1 MSEADRPPPVEEEIG
16 PLLLKRGWTLA
27 TAESCTGGGIGA
39 RVTAVSGSS
48 AYYRGGVIAYHNDVK
63 RDRLG
68 VSVKTLETEGAVSA
82 QTAAEMARGAR
93 RATGGDGGG
102 ASGGLSVTGVAGPTG
117 GTEEK
122 PVGTVYIGVSSEEG
136 ETIRHFVF
144 SGDRE
149 SVRTQSWDA
158 ALALLRDHLQG
169 LPPPAESD
177 VAAGRA
183 GRAGPK
189 EE

>member
-1 MSEADRPPPVEEEIG
+1 MRETDRPRPSPPPVEEEIG
-16 PLLLKRGWTLA
+16 PLLRRRGWMLA

-68 VSVKTLETEGAVSA
+68 VSEETLETHGAVSA

-93 RATGGDGGG
+93 QVAGGRK
-102 ASGGLSVTGVAGPTG
+102 ASVGLSVTGVAGPGG

-122 PVGTVYIGVSSEEG
+122 PVGTVYIGVSSDEG
-136 ETIRHFVF
+136 ETVRHFMF
-144 SGDRE
+144 SGGRE
-149 SVRTQSWDA
+149 SVRNQSRDA
-158 ALALLRDHLQG
+158 ALALLRDHLLG
-169 LPPPAESD
+169 LAPAAEKS
-177 VAAGRA
+177 AA
-183 GRAGPK
+183 AGPK

>member
-1 MSEADRPPPVEEEIG
+1 M
-16 PLLLKRGWTLA
+16 LA

-68 VSVKTLETEGAVSA
+68 VSEETLETHGAVSA

-93 RATGGDGGG
+93 QVAGGRK
-102 ASGGLSVTGVAGPTG
+102 ASVGLSVTGVAGPGG

-122 PVGTVYIGVSSEEG
+122 PVGTVYIGVSSDEG
-136 ETIRHFVF
+136 ETIRHFMF
-144 SGDRE
+144 SGGRE
-149 SVRTQSWDA
+149 SVRNQSRDA
-158 ALALLRDHLQG
+158 ALALLRDHLLG
-169 LPPPAESD
+169 LAPAAEKS
-177 VAAGRA
+177 AA
-183 GRAGPK
+183 AGPK